1 MRILQGNMAHVQKK
15 PPPGP
20 LSKEQEIWIVL
31 EFGACRNITQVR
43 RNFRKQFFKSNP
55 KAVPQRNAFQRIVN
69 RFETEG
75 VKSKEIL
82 ASCNSAS

>member
-1 MRILQGNMAHVQKK
+1 MRISQGNMAPVQKK

-20 LSKEQEIWIVL
+20 FSKEQEIWIVL

-43 RNFRKQFFKSNP
+43 RSFRKQFFKSNP

>member
-31 EFGACRNITQVR
+31 EFGAC
-43 RNFRKQFFKSNP
+43 RKQFFKSNP